1 MAAATAAKH
10 LHRAI
15 RRRIMFDKIRRN
27 AFFLAAFFFLWQGW
41 SSVHAAP
48 ETDEDAEEEKKAG
61 RIPSIRANFLRGAGE
76 ADAEAPTDPFGVLQQ
91 ALEKQAAAMEE
102 LGVTDSG
109 VIPDVSGTET
119 AAASTASILRLEST
133 MRANRSWVARIN
145 GQTLQVGDALRGFD
159 ENQPPVLVSV
169 DGTVAKL
176 RYDSQII
183 TLDLTGEASV
193 SVD

>member
-1 MAAATAAKH
+1 MTTARL
-10 LHRAI
+10 LHHAI

-27 AFFLAAFFFLWQGW
+27 AFFIAAFFFLWQGW
-41 SSVHAAP
+41 SSVNAAP
-48 ETDEDAEEEKKAG
+48 ATDEDGEEEKKAS
-61 RIPSIRANFLRGAGE
+61 RVPSIRANFLRGAAE

-91 ALEKQAAAMEE
+91 ALQKQAAAMEE

-109 VIPDVSGTET
+109 VIPDVAGTDTT
-119 AAASTASILRLEST
+119 AASSASILRLEST
-133 MRANRSWVARIN
+133 MRANRSWIARIN
-145 GQTLQVGDALRGFD
+145 GQTLRVGDSLRGFD

-176 RYDSQII
+176 RYDSQVII
-183 TLDLTGEASV
+183 LDLTGEASV